1 VTAVPARG
9 RPFGLLRQ
17 RNFRLLWTGETVS
30 TAGNAMATVGVPLL
44 AVTVLHAST
53 FAVAALTAA
62 AYLPWLVIGL
72 PAGAWVDRLPPRP
85 LMITCDVLSALLFAS
100 LPLAAWTGALS
111 TPLVVAV
118 ALLAGAVNVFFATA
132 YQVYLP
138 SLVTRD
144 ELVEGNAKLQAGL
157 SVASITGRGA
167 VGLAQAVGAA
177 PSLLF
182 NAGSFLVSA
191 ACLLRIRPPGPV
203 PGPTRDPLPVPV
215 PDPVPGPAATTPKP
229 KPPVRSTVRAE
240 VAQGVRWV
248 ARDPYFR
255 PLTLYAALSNLAYS
269 GNLALVVVFLVRV
282 VGLGSLAVGLATATG
297 GIGGLAGALMAGRLA
312 RTFGSAR
319 TLILVNLG
327 SGLFSLLI
335 PLTARGP
342 RIACYVVGSAVVSG
356 GIIVSNVIA
365 ASFRQ
370 EYCPPSMLGRATASM
385 RLVAFGAVP
394 LGALLAGALGTAL
407 GVRNGLWVDLAL
419 YAASGSLLLTRTIRT
434 TRDLPRRPQ

>member
-1 VTAVPARG
+1 VTAVAAR
-9 RPFGLLRQ
+9 RPFGLLGQ

-85 LMITCDVLSALLFAS
+85 LMITCDVISALLFAS
-100 LPLAAWTGALS
+100 LPVAAWTGTLS
-111 TPLVVAV
+111 IPLVVAV

-138 SLVTRD
+138 SLVTRE

-157 SVASITGRGA
+157 SVASIAGRGA

-191 ACLLRIRPPGPV
+191 ACLLRIRPP
-203 PGPTRDPLPVPV
+203 DPA
-215 PDPVPGPAATTPKP
+215 PAAPPATESAPE
-229 KPPVRSTVRAE
+229 PPVRSTVRAE

-282 VGLGSLAVGLATATG
+282 VGLGSLAVGLVTATG
-297 GIGGLAGALMAGRLA
+297 GIGGLTGALIAGRLA
-312 RTFGSAR
+312 RRFGSAR
-319 TLILVNLG
+319 TLILANLG
-327 SGLFSLLI
+327 SGLFGLLI

-342 RIACYVVGSAVVSG
+342 RIACYVIGAAVVSG

-394 LGALLAGALGTAL
+394 FGALLAGALGTAL
-407 GVRNGLWVDLAL
+407 GARNGLWVDLTL
-419 YAASGSLLLTRTIRT
+419 YAASGSLLLTRHIRT
-434 TRDLPRRPQ
+434 TRDLPRRPPI

>member
-1 VTAVPARG
+1 MTVVAERR
-9 RPFGLLRQ
+9 RPLGLLGQ

-72 PAGAWVDRLPPRP
+72 PVGAWVDRLPPRP

-100 LPLAAWTGALS
+100 LPVAAWIGILN

-138 SLVTRD
+138 SLVTRA

-191 ACLLRIRPPGPV
+191 ACLLRIRV
-203 PGPTRDPLPVPV
+203 
-215 PDPVPGPAATTPKP
+215 PAAPPATEPAPEPK
-229 KPPVRSTVRAE
+229 VGTTVRAE

-297 GIGGLAGALMAGRLA
+297 GIGGLVGALISGRLA

-342 RIACYVVGSAVVSG
+342 RIACYVIGAAVVSG

-370 EYCPPSMLGRATASM
+370 EYCPPSMLGRATATT

-394 LGALLAGALGTAL
+394 LGALLAGTLGTAL

-419 YAASGSLLLTRTIRT
+419 YAASGSLLLTRSIRT
-434 TRDLPRRPQ
+434 TRDLPRRPPI

>member
-1 VTAVPARG
+1 VTAVAQRR

-85 LMITCDVLSALLFAS
+85 LMVTCDVISALLYAS
-100 LPLAAWTGALS
+100 LPVAAWAGALS

-132 YQVYLP
+132 YAVYLP
-138 SLVTRD
+138 SLVTPD

-157 SVASITGRGA
+157 SVASVTGRGA

-191 ACLLRIRPPGPV
+191 VCLLRIRPPD
-203 PGPTRDPLPVPV
+203 RA
-215 PDPVPGPAATTPKP
+215 PAARSA
-229 KPPVRSTVRAE
+229 VRTTVRAE
-240 VAQGVRWV
+240 IAQGVRWV

-255 PLTLYAALSNLAYS
+255 PLTLYAAVSNLAYS

-282 VGLGSLAVGLATATG
+282 VGLGSLGVGLVTATG
-297 GIGGLAGALMAGRLA
+297 GLGGLAGALGAGRLA

-319 TLILVNLG
+319 TLIVVNLA
-327 SGLFSLLI
+327 SGAFSLLI

-342 RIACYVVGSAVVSG
+342 RLACYVIGAAVVSG
-356 GIIVSNVIA
+356 GIIANNVIV

-407 GVRNGLWVDLAL
+407 GVRNGLWADLAL
-419 YAASGSLLLTRTIRT
+419 YAASGSILLTRRFRT
-434 TRDLPRRPQ
+434 ARDLPRVPSMAT

>member
-1 VTAVPARG
+1 VTVVAERR
-9 RPFGLLRQ
+9 RPLGLLGQ

-72 PAGAWVDRLPPRP
+72 PVGAWVDRLPPRP

-100 LPLAAWTGALS
+100 LPVAAWIGILN

-138 SLVTRD
+138 SLVTRA

-191 ACLLRIRPPGPV
+191 ACLLRIRA
-203 PGPTRDPLPVPV
+203 
-215 PDPVPGPAATTPKP
+215 PAAPPATEPAPEPK
-229 KPPVRSTVRAE
+229 VGTTVRAE

-297 GIGGLAGALMAGRLA
+297 GIGGLVGALISGRLA

-342 RIACYVVGSAVVSG
+342 RIACYVIGAAVVSG

-370 EYCPPSMLGRATASM
+370 EYCPPSMLGRATATT

-394 LGALLAGALGTAL
+394 LGALLAGTLGTAL

-419 YAASGSLLLTRTIRT
+419 YAASGSLLLTRSIRT
-434 TRDLPRRPQ
+434 TRDLPRRPPI

>member
-1 VTAVPARG
+1 MTTIAAR
-9 RPFGLLRQ
+9 RPLGLLGQ

-85 LMITCDVLSALLFAS
+85 LMITCDVISALLFAS
-100 LPLAAWTGALS
+100 LPVAAWTGTLS

-138 SLVTRD
+138 SLVTRE

-191 ACLLRIRPPGPV
+191 ACLLRIRPP
-203 PGPTRDPLPVPV
+203 DPAPAPA
-215 PDPVPGPAATTPKP
+215 PASAPAAPPATESAP

-255 PLTLYAALSNLAYS
+255 PLTLYAAVSNLAYS

-282 VGLGSLAVGLATATG
+282 VGLGSLAVGLVTATG
-297 GIGGLAGALMAGRLA
+297 GIGGLAGALIAGRLA
-312 RTFGSAR
+312 RRFGSAR
-319 TLILVNLG
+319 TLILANLG
-327 SGLFSLLI
+327 SGLFGLLI

-342 RIACYVVGSAVVSG
+342 LIACYVIGAAVVSG

-394 LGALLAGALGTAL
+394 FGALLAGALGTAL

-419 YAASGSLLLTRTIRT
+419 YAASGSLLLTRRIRT
-434 TRDLPRRPQ
+434 ARDLPRRPS

>member
-1 VTAVPARG
+1 VTVVAERR
-9 RPFGLLRQ
+9 RPLGLLGQ

-72 PAGAWVDRLPPRP
+72 PVGAWVDRLPPRP

-100 LPLAAWTGALS
+100 LPVAAWIGILN

-118 ALLAGAVNVFFATA
+118 VLLAGAVNVFFATA

-138 SLVTRD
+138 SLVTRA

-191 ACLLRIRPPGPV
+191 ACLLRIRV
-203 PGPTRDPLPVPV
+203 
-215 PDPVPGPAATTPKP
+215 PAALPATEPAPEPK
-229 KPPVRSTVRAE
+229 VGTTVRAE

-297 GIGGLAGALMAGRLA
+297 GIGGLVGALISGRLA

-342 RIACYVVGSAVVSG
+342 RIACYVIGAAVVSG

-370 EYCPPSMLGRATASM
+370 EYCPPSMLGRATATT

-394 LGALLAGALGTAL
+394 LGALLAGTLGTAL

-419 YAASGSLLLTRTIRT
+419 YAASGSLLLTRSIRT
-434 TRDLPRRPQ
+434 TRDLPRRPPI

>member
-1 VTAVPARG
+1 VTAVTER
-9 RPFGLLRQ
+9 RPPLGLLRQ

-30 TAGNAMATVGVPLL
+30 TAGNAMAAVSVPLL

-72 PAGAWVDRLPPRP
+72 PAGAWVDRLPARP
-85 LMITCDVLSALLFAS
+85 LMITCDVISALLFAS
-100 LPLAAWTGALS
+100 LPVAAWTGTLS
-111 TPLVVAV
+111 IPLVVAV

-138 SLVTRD
+138 SLVTRA

-157 SVASITGRGA
+157 SVASIAGRGA

-177 PSLLF
+177 PALLF

-191 ACLLRIRPPGPV
+191 ACLLRIHPPDRAPAGPNV
-203 PGPTRDPLPVPV
+203 PE
-215 PDPVPGPAATTPKP
+215 PAPEP
-229 KPPVRSTVRAE
+229 EVRSTVRAE

-255 PLTLYAALSNLAYS
+255 PLTLYAAMSNLAYS

-282 VGLGSLAVGLATATG
+282 VGLGSLAVGLVTATG
-297 GIGGLAGALMAGRLA
+297 GIGGLAGALAAGRLA

-319 TLILVNLG
+319 TLVLVNLG

-342 RIACYVVGSAVVSG
+342 RIACYVIGSVVVSG
-356 GIIVSNVIA
+356 GIIATNVIA

-385 RLVAFGAVP
+385 RLVSFGAVP

-419 YAASGSLLLTRTIRT
+419 YAASGSLLLTRRIRT
-434 TRDLPRRPQ
+434 ARDLPSHPAGVISPGRRGSRP

>member
-1 VTAVPARG
+1 MTVVAERR
-9 RPFGLLRQ
+9 RPLGLLGQ

-72 PAGAWVDRLPPRP
+72 PVGAWVDRLPPRP

-100 LPLAAWTGALS
+100 LPVAAWIGILN

-118 ALLAGAVNVFFATA
+118 VLLAGAVNVFFATA

-138 SLVTRD
+138 SLVTRA

-191 ACLLRIRPPGPV
+191 ACLLRIRA
-203 PGPTRDPLPVPV
+203 
-215 PDPVPGPAATTPKP
+215 PAAPPATEPAPEPK
-229 KPPVRSTVRAE
+229 VGTTVRAE

-297 GIGGLAGALMAGRLA
+297 GIGGLVGALISGRLA

-342 RIACYVVGSAVVSG
+342 RIACYVIGAAVVSA

-370 EYCPPSMLGRATASM
+370 EYCPPSMLGRATATT

-394 LGALLAGALGTAL
+394 LGALLAGTLGTAL

-419 YAASGSLLLTRTIRT
+419 YAASGSLLLTRSIRT
-434 TRDLPRRPQ
+434 TRDLPRRPPI

>member
-1 VTAVPARG
+1 MTVVAERR
-9 RPFGLLRQ
+9 RPLGLLGQ

-72 PAGAWVDRLPPRP
+72 PVGAWVDRLPPRP

-100 LPLAAWTGALS
+100 LPVAAWIGILN

-138 SLVTRD
+138 SLVTRA

-167 VGLAQAVGAA
+167 VGLAQAVGPA

-191 ACLLRIRPPGPV
+191 ACLLRIRA
-203 PGPTRDPLPVPV
+203 
-215 PDPVPGPAATTPKP
+215 PAAPPATEPAPEPK
-229 KPPVRSTVRAE
+229 VGTTVRAE

-297 GIGGLAGALMAGRLA
+297 GIGGLVGALISARLA

-342 RIACYVVGSAVVSG
+342 RIACYVIGAAVVSA

-370 EYCPPSMLGRATASM
+370 EYCPPSMLGRATATT

-394 LGALLAGALGTAL
+394 LGALLAGTLGTAL

-419 YAASGSLLLTRTIRT
+419 YAASGSLLLTRSIRT
-434 TRDLPRRPQ
+434 TRDLPRRPPI

>member
-1 VTAVPARG
+1 MTVVAERR
-9 RPFGLLRQ
+9 RPLGLLGQ

-72 PAGAWVDRLPPRP
+72 PVGAWVDRLPPRP

-100 LPLAAWTGALS
+100 LPVAAWIGILN

-138 SLVTRD
+138 SLVTRA

-191 ACLLRIRPPGPV
+191 ACLLRIRA
-203 PGPTRDPLPVPV
+203 
-215 PDPVPGPAATTPKP
+215 PAAPPATEPAPEPK
-229 KPPVRSTVRAE
+229 VGTTVRAE

-297 GIGGLAGALMAGRLA
+297 GIGGLVGALISGRLA

-342 RIACYVVGSAVVSG
+342 RIACYVIGAAVVSG

-370 EYCPPSMLGRATASM
+370 EYCPPSMLGRATATT

-394 LGALLAGALGTAL
+394 LGALLAGTLGTAL

-419 YAASGSLLLTRTIRT
+419 YAASGSLLLTRSIRT
-434 TRDLPRRPQ
+434 ARDLPPRPG

>member
-1 VTAVPARG
+1 VTVVAERR
-9 RPFGLLRQ
+9 RPLGLLGQ

-72 PAGAWVDRLPPRP
+72 PVGAWVDRLPPRP

-100 LPLAAWTGALS
+100 LPVAAWIGILN

-138 SLVTRD
+138 SLVTRA

-157 SVASITGRGA
+157 SVASIAGRGA

-191 ACLLRIRPPGPV
+191 ACLLRIHPPD
-203 PGPTRDPLPVPV
+203 RA
-215 PDPVPGPAATTPKP
+215 PAASAATESAPEPK
-229 KPPVRSTVRAE
+229 VRSTVRAE

-297 GIGGLAGALMAGRLA
+297 GIGGLVGALISGRLA

-342 RIACYVVGSAVVSG
+342 RIACYVIGAAVVSG

-370 EYCPPSMLGRATASM
+370 EYCPPSMLGRATATT

-394 LGALLAGALGTAL
+394 LGALLAGTLGTAL

-419 YAASGSLLLTRTIRT
+419 YAASGSLLLTRSIRT
-434 TRDLPRRPQ
+434 TRDLPRRPPI